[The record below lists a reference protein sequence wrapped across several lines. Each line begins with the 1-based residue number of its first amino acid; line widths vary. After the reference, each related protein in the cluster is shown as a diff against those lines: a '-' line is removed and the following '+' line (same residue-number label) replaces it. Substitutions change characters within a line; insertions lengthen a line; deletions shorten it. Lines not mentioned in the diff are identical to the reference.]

1 MKVQWDRGG
10 KLIFAAS
17 FAAGLSFLLPW
28 FDDGMVTANGI
39 QKIGIIFAAL
49 FCYPLFK
56 LLRNEAMNQK
66 SALACAVASVLL
78 SILVISDTVI
88 PTDAGRTNVSGTG
101 AHLYLVASIA
111 LIVGVMMHHPVD
123 LNEKDEWSGSSE

>member
-28 FDDGMVTANGI
+28 FDDGMTTANGI
-39 QKIGIIFAAL
+39 RKIGIIFAAL

-56 LLRNEAMNQK
+56 LVQSKPMNQK

-88 PTDAGRTNVSGTG
+88 PTDDGRTNVSGTG

-123 LNEKDEWSGSSE
+123 SNEKEEPPDS